1 MGFYQNASTPKE
13 LNLAILEDQSQRIN
27 LPLVAAIKF
36 PNTLTRNSTEQK
48 TKVTPV
54 VTQEQPQKQDTGAKL
69 EKSAATELSRTTEAS
84 SNPTEALSKRSPQ
97 ATMDS
102 PKQEGTKE
110 DSPKQE
116 EAKEDSPKQEVAKED
131 SPKQEVAKAGGN
143 GQEITTTA
151 AVAGP
156 EEEEEEGEAVEMEA
170 NEASSVEVSE
180 TEHVC
185 RVCIR
190 SARQHKLLECI
201 PYSSTTR
208 LQLGGCQWRFY

>member
-1 MGFYQNASTPKE
+1 MGFYQNASNPKE
-13 LNLAILEDQSQRIN
+13 LNLAVLEDQSQKIN
-27 LPLVAAIKF
+27 LPLAAAIKF
-36 PNTLTRNSTEQK
+36 ANALTRNSTEQK

-116 EAKEDSPKQEVAKED
+116 EAKED

>member
-54 VTQEQPQKQDTGAKL
+54 VTQEQPQKQDAGAKL

-116 EAKEDSPKQEVAKED
+116 EAKEDSPKQEVAK
-131 SPKQEVAKAGGN
+131 AGGN

-156 EEEEEEGEAVEMEA
+156 EEEKEEGEAVEMEA